1 LILIPQVVTAANS
14 LISVF
19 GVAGGIFT
27 GVAVA
32 ASAVYGVITYM
43 SQAAE
48 RAASAFE
55 TSYSAYEDEVAALSD
70 LETQLTDTTDKL
82 KELYKIV
89 DKDLTLTDKEDIANL
104 EAEKA
109 LLEA

>member
-1 LILIPQVVTAANS
+1 
-14 LISVF
+14 
-19 GVAGGIFT
+19 
-27 GVAVA
+27 
-32 ASAVYGVITYM
+32 M

-82 KELYKIV
+82 KELYKIA
-89 DKDLTLTDKEDIANL
+89 DEDLTLTNKEDIANL